1 MPTSRSTLRAVGT
14 FLLGASL
21 GLSPLLA
28 AETPVFSVE
37 GFVVDGAGKPIAG
50 ATARYLP
57 DRERPDSALEA
68 QSDEHGAFAITVTR
82 ASALGR
88 LQVEKAGFAT
98 TLVDRLPPVSPRIA
112 VGPLALLAPVR
123 LEGKITDGAGA
134 PLANAR
140 ITLAL
145 DPDELLAPRA
155 KRASA
160 TTGDD
165 GNFVLPDLPPARL
178 FAQFEGP
185 GHRAVTEWID
195 LRGTVGSVRF
205 ETKLIAD
212 SPLRGRV
219 VDDAGAPLSDAT
231 IERINGTWLG
241 TAGRVST
248 AGDGAFEL
256 ASTGVANELFV
267 VRARGRAPR
276 TVDQATLTA
285 GDLVLPIGNRVTA
298 MLLAADG
305 TPATLVAAHFDVF
318 TKEGEGWKHVDGA
331 VRIDDAVVTDTGAWR
346 FALPAGDRGRV
357 RLEASTGRESAAI
370 EVDLAAPPKDGIT
383 LTATLAPTMR
393 VEGKVVGPSDLPVP
407 GIRVE
412 IGAPNESSLQPRSER
427 AVLTDANG
435 HFVFE
440 DVAPGSWSIIALSDD
455 SSSAPQLLAVTPDKP
470 PAPVNLT
477 ATIAAR
483 VRGAVR
489 KSGEGPGRPLALV
502 GMRYQRV
509 GAGGQHIASLMTH
522 CDPDGSY
529 TMSPVPR
536 GAIVI
541 EAIRPPEPLDGVWHD
556 FRAWIDAIDVK
567 DSPNR
572 SNALDPSQIH
582 LDVALEFAPRGV
594 LSGEIKVNGEP
605 RAFGRLGLRKKPTN
619 STLSTAAPLAPE
631 IVIADS
637 RGRYRA
643 VLEGGGT
650 FEFALFDATLRATR
664 EFVFEAGS
672 TQTVDFAV
680 EAGPVSGKIVAA
692 RPSAGPMRAVLEG
705 ELTEEEAKL
714 RRANPSNLDD
724 TPWATRGEA
733 AIAEDGRY
741 TFPDVVVGRYRVA
754 LDDLSR
760 GLARVAS
767 EPFTLTS
774 AGIEV
779 PPLEAPPATT
789 LELFLQ
795 KDESVA
801 ERVPFA
807 SAKVVAAEGATPLA
821 RTFVGWFVG
830 SEAKVDGLPPGK
842 VRVEIVVF
850 GKWNPVAPQ
859 EITID
864 PNAAEHRLTF
874 TVEPRL

>member
-1 MPTSRSTLRAVGT
+1 MPTSRSTLREVGS
-14 FLLGASL
+14 LLLAASV
-21 GLSPLLA
+21 GLFPLHA
-28 AETPVFSVE
+28 AETPVFTVE
-37 GFVVDGAGKPIAG
+37 GFVVDATGTPIAG

-57 DRERPDSALEA
+57 DRQRPESALEA
-68 QSDEHGAFAITVTR
+68 QSDERGAFAITVTR
-82 ASALGR
+82 ATALGR
-88 LQVEKAGFAT
+88 LEVGKDGFAT
-98 TLVDRLPPVSPRIA
+98 TLVDRLPPISPRIA
-112 VGPLALLAPVR
+112 VGPLALLAPVQ
-123 LEGKITDGAGA
+123 LDGKITDGAGV
-134 PLANAR
+134 PLANAQ

-145 DPDELLAPRA
+145 EPDELLAPRA
-155 KRASA
+155 KRASS
-160 TTGDD
+160 TTGAD
-165 GNFVLPDLPPARL
+165 GAFTLRDLPPARL
-178 FAQFEGP
+178 FAQFEAP

-195 LRGTVGSVRF
+195 LRGTVKSARF

-219 VDDAGAPLSDAT
+219 VDDAGAPLSDAS
-231 IERINGTWLG
+231 IERITGTWLG
-241 TAGRVST
+241 TAGRVAT
-248 AGDGAFEL
+248 TVDGAFEL
-256 ASTGVANELFV
+256 AATGGANELFV
-267 VRARGRAPR
+267 VRARGRAAR
-276 TVDQATLTA
+276 TVDKVTLTA
-285 GDLVLPIGNRVTA
+285 GDFVLPIGNRVTA
-298 MLLAADG
+298 SLLASDG
-305 TPATLVAAHFDVF
+305 TPATLVAAHYDVF
-318 TKEGEGWKHVDGA
+318 TKEGEGWKHADGV

-357 RLEASTGRESAAI
+357 RLEASDGRESTAMEI
-370 EVDLAAPPKDGIT
+370 DLAAPPKDGIT
-383 LTATLAPTMR
+383 LNATLAPRMR
-393 VEGKVVGPSDLPVP
+393 VEGKVVGPNDLPVP

-427 AVLTDANG
+427 AVLTDVNG

-440 DVAPGSWSIIALSDD
+440 DIAPGSWSIIALSDD
-455 SSSAPQLLAVTPDKP
+455 SSSAPQLLAVTPDKA

-489 KSGEGPGRPLALV
+489 KSGAGPGHPLALV

-522 CDPDGSY
+522 CEPDGSY
-529 TMSPVPR
+529 TLSPVPR
-536 GAIVI
+536 GAIVV
-541 EAIRPPEPLDGVWHD
+541 ETIRPPEPLDGVWHD

-572 SNALDPSQIH
+572 GNALDPSQIH
-582 LDVALEFAPRGV
+582 LDVAVAFARRGV
-594 LSGEIKVNGEP
+594 LSGEIRVNGEP
-605 RAFGRLGLRKKPTN
+605 RAFGRLGLRKKPSA
-619 STLSTAAPLAPE
+619 STLITAAPLAPE

-650 FEFALFDATLRATR
+650 FEFSLFDAALRATQ
-664 EFVFEAGS
+664 EFVFEEGS

-680 EAGPVSGKIVAA
+680 EAGSVSGRIIAA
-692 RPSAGPMRAVLEG
+692 RPSSGPMRAVLEG
-705 ELTEEEAKL
+705 ELTDEESRL

-724 TPWATRGEA
+724 TPWATRSEA

-741 TFPDVVVGRYRVA
+741 EFPDVVVGRYRVA

-767 EPFTLTS
+767 EPFTLTL
-774 AGIEV
+774 AGVEV

-789 LELFLQ
+789 LQLVLQ
-795 KDESVA
+795 KDESVT

-807 SAKVVAAEGATPLA
+807 SAKVVAAEGSPPLA

-842 VRVEIVVF
+842 VRVELIVF
-850 GKWNPVAPQ
+850 GKWNAVAPQ

-864 PNAAEHRLTF
+864 PDAPEHRLTF